1 MHKFSIFA
9 PQILQNDMK
18 RLLKYVF
25 IGTLAL
31 LGISTFDA
39 CQGEKPMK
47 MNNPRNIRGVVS
59 YKRAFNDLND
69 THLKA
74 AQAIG
79 IRPIADREAAEQMT
93 RKLDLV
99 ETCDYYTLD
108 PLTHSIPFLV
118 PKANDLLD
126 NVGKNFLDSL
136 ENKGLNPYKV
146 IVTSVLRTD
155 ADVKKLRKRNVNAS
169 DKSAHRHGTTFDIS
183 YKRFDQMAD
192 PDGYPLQPVREDTLK
207 MVLAEVLRD
216 LKKQGDCYV
225 KYELKQGCFHIT
237 AR

>member
-1 MHKFSIFA
+1 
-9 PQILQNDMK
+9 MK
-18 RLLKYVF
+18 RLLKCAF

-31 LGISTFDA
+31 LAIGTFDA

-47 MNNPRNIRGVVS
+47 MNHPRNIRGVVS

-79 IRPIADREAAEQMT
+79 IAPIANREAAEHMT
-93 RKLDLV
+93 RKLSLV
-99 ETCDYYTLD
+99 ETCELYKLD
-108 PLTHSIPFLV
+108 SLTHSIPYLV
-118 PKANDLLD
+118 PKANTLLD

-136 ENKGLNPYKV
+136 ANKGLNPYKI

-155 ADVKKLRKRNVNAS
+155 ADVKRLRRGNVNAS

-183 YKRFDQMAD
+183 YKRFDQVPD
-192 PDGYPLQPVREDTLK
+192 PDGHPMQPVREDTLK
-207 MVLAEVLRD
+207 MVLSEVLRD

>member
-1 MHKFSIFA
+1 
-9 PQILQNDMK
+9 MK
-18 RLLKYVF
+18 KLLKYAF

-31 LGISTFDA
+31 LAVSTFDA

-79 IRPIADREAAEQMT
+79 IPPIADRKAAEGMK
-93 RKLDLV
+93 RKLELV
-99 ETCDYYTLD
+99 ETCDVYRLD
-108 PLTHSIPFLV
+108 SLTHSIPYLV
-118 PKANDLLD
+118 PKANTLLN

-136 ENKGLNPYKV
+136 TNKGLNPYKV

-155 ADVKKLRKRNVNAS
+155 DDVKRLRRGNTNAS
-169 DKSAHRHGTTFDIS
+169 DKSAHRYGTTFDIS
-183 YKRFDQMAD
+183 YKRFDQVPD

-207 MVLAEVLRD
+207 MVLSEVLRD
-216 LKKQGDCYV
+216 LKKTGDCYV

>member
-1 MHKFSIFA
+1 
-9 PQILQNDMK
+9 MK

-31 LGISTFDA
+31 LTISTFDA

-59 YKRAFNDLND
+59 YKRAFNDLNE

-79 IRPIADREAAEQMT
+79 IPPIADRKAAEKMT

-99 ETCDYYTLD
+99 ETCDNYKLD
-108 PLTHSIPFLV
+108 SLTHSIPYLV
-118 PKANDLLD
+118 PKAHKLL
-126 NVGKNFLDSL
+126 NNIGKNFLDSL
-136 ENKGLNPYKV
+136 TNKGLNPYR
-146 IVTSVLRTD
+146 IIATSILRTD
-155 ADVKKLRKRNVNAS
+155 HDVKRLRRGNINAS

-183 YKRFDQMAD
+183 YKRFDQVDD

-207 MVLAEVLRD
+207 MVLSEVLRD
-216 LKKQGDCYV
+216 LKKEGDCYV

>member
-9 PQILQNDMK
+9 PQNLTNDMK

-79 IRPIADREAAEQMT
+79 IA
-93 RKLDLV
+93 
-99 ETCDYYTLD
+99 
-108 PLTHSIPFLV
+108 PLPT
-118 PKANDLLD
+118 
-126 NVGKNFLDSL
+126 GK
-136 ENKGLNPYKV
+136 
-146 IVTSVLRTD
+146 
-155 ADVKKLRKRNVNAS
+155 
-169 DKSAHRHGTTFDIS
+169 
-183 YKRFDQMAD
+183 
-192 PDGYPLQPVREDTLK
+192 QPNT
-207 MVLAEVLRD
+207 
-216 LKKQGDCYV
+216 
-225 KYELKQGCFHIT
+225 
-237 AR
+237 

>member
-1 MHKFSIFA
+1 
-9 PQILQNDMK
+9 MK
-18 RLLKYVF
+18 RLLKYTL
-25 IGTLAL
+25 IGACAL
-31 LGISTFDA
+31 MAIASFEA

-69 THLKA
+69 THLEA
-74 AQAIG
+74 ARAIG
-79 IRPIADREAAEQMT
+79 VKPVADREAAKQMV

-99 ETCDYYTLD
+99 ETCDNYKLD
-108 PLTHSIPFLV
+108 SLTHSIPYLV
-118 PKANDLLD
+118 PKAHDLLN

-136 ENKGLNPYKV
+136 ESKGLNPYK
-146 IVTSVLRTD
+146 IIATSILRTD
-155 ADVKKLRKRNVNAS
+155 HDVKRLRRGNVNAS
-169 DKSAHRHGTTFDIS
+169 DKSAHRYGTTFDIS
-183 YKRFDQMAD
+183 YKRFEQVPD

>member
-1 MHKFSIFA
+1 
-9 PQILQNDMK
+9 MK
-18 RLLKYVF
+18 KLLKYVF

-31 LGISTFDA
+31 LTISTFDA

-59 YKRAFNDLND
+59 YKRTFNDMNN

-79 IRPIADREAAEQMT
+79 IRPIADRDAAKQLA
-93 RKLDLV
+93 RKLNLV
-99 ETCDYYTLD
+99 GTCDYYKLD
-108 PLTHSIPFLV
+108 SLTHSIPFLV
-118 PKANDLLD
+118 PKANNLLD

-155 ADVKKLRKRNVNAS
+155 ADIKRLRRGNINAS
-169 DKSAHRHGTTFDIS
+169 DKSAHRYGTTFDIS
-183 YKRFDQMAD
+183 YKRFDQVPD

-207 MVLAEVLRD
+207 MVLSEVLRD
-216 LKKQGDCYV
+216 LKKAGDCYV

>member
-9 PQILQNDMK
+9 PQNITNDMK

-69 THLKA
+69 THLKT

-155 ADVKKLRKRNVNAS
+155 ADVKKLRKSFGQVGPS
-169 DKSAHRHGTTFDIS
+169 PWHH
-183 YKRFDQMAD
+183 
-192 PDGYPLQPVREDTLK
+192 V
-207 MVLAEVLRD
+207 
-216 LKKQGDCYV
+216 
-225 KYELKQGCFHIT
+225 
-237 AR
+237 